1 MQGAPVTDSDLAII
15 EADRAER
22 QRYAETL
29 CLVHLSVNTTSD
41 KALGVFDED
50 EICAPVG
57 GMGE

>member
-1 MQGAPVTDSDLAII
+1 MTDSDLAII

-29 CLVHLSVNTTSD
+29 CLVHLSLNTQCD
-41 KALGVFDED
+41 RAKGVYGED

-57 GMGE
+57 TLLKERAK